1 MRNVKCKPDKELIF
15 EGKYKEF
22 SDFYDKNKEI
32 IYRSILELFDEFK
45 TTKKKVVQLYIYSK
59 IQGLDWDTEF
69 NFSRKDTIVLT
80 RDILPYFEDVEDYET
95 CDKIIKLSK
104 DLTKSK

>member
-45 TTKKKVVQLYIYSK
+45 TTRKKVVQLYIYSK

-69 NFSRKDTIVLT
+69 NFTKKDIIVLT
-80 RDILPYFEDVEDYET
+80 RDILPYFEQIEDYET